1 MQPMT
6 TYKTQSRA
14 ETIPG
19 SSGRLQKKTTF
30 KTAFKQGGRCL
41 RPCWMA
47 LLVAVFL
54 LGYAH
59 ADEVIMKNGDRL
71 QGKIVSMESGKL
83 VFETAYAGKVTIAWD
98 QVARLTSEDIL
109 EISLPDKEETFK
121 GKAITAEDGTLIL
134 KPETGPATEPIAID
148 QVKTL
153 EPPKPPEKWK
163 FTARVTA
170 GVDIE
175 KGNTDNDNY
184 NADFRLG
191 LSKRPHRITLFG
203 EHNFENK
210 SGERTSNNSLL
221 NLDYNRFMSEK
232 WYLFGNGRTE
242 RDEFQDLDLLWS
254 VAGGVGY
261 QVWESKEK
269 NLSLKI
275 GPSYV
280 SEDYSEPQPSFD
292 NKDHRDYAAG
302 FWAIDFDM
310 WFFNRVLQLFH
321 HDDGTLS
328 FEDTDVWR
336 LRTRTGIRIPI
347 VHNIFTS
354 LQYNYDWV
362 NSPADGRENY
372 DSRVLFKLGWEY

>member
-6 TYKTQSRA
+6 TYKAQSKA
-14 ETIPG
+14 ETIPVG
-19 SSGRLQKKTTF
+19 SGLFQKNTSL
-30 KTAFKQGGRCL
+30 KTAFKQGRRCL

-47 LLVAVFL
+47 FLVAVLL

-83 VFETAYAGKVTIAWD
+83 VFETAYAGKITLAWD
-98 QVARLTSEDIL
+98 QVARLTSDDIL
-109 EISLPDKEETFK
+109 VIALPGKEPFK
-121 GKAITAEDGTLIL
+121 GKAIAAEDGTLIL
-134 KPETGPATEPIAID
+134 EPETGPATEPIALAQIE
-148 QVKTL
+148 TL
-153 EPPKPPEKWK
+153 GPPKPPEKWK
-163 FTARVTA
+163 FTARVAA
-170 GVDIE
+170 GVDVQN
-175 KGNTDNDNY
+175 GNTESQNY
-184 NADFRLG
+184 NGDILLG
-191 LSKRPHRITLFG
+191 LSKRPHRITLYG
-203 EHNFENK
+203 EYNLETT

-221 NLDYNRFMSEK
+221 NLDYNRFMSKK
-232 WYLFGNGRTE
+232 WYIFGNAQAQ
-242 RDEFQDLDLLWS
+242 RDEFQDLDLLWF

-269 NLSLKI
+269 NLSLQI

-280 SEDYSEPQPSFD
+280 SEDYSEPKPSFD

-310 WFFNRVLQLFH
+310 WFFNRVLQFFH

-347 VHNIFTS
+347 VHNIFAS

-362 NSPADGRENY
+362 NSPADGTLND
-372 DSRVLFKLGWEY
+372 DSRVLFKLGWNY

>member
-1 MQPMT
+1 MT
-6 TYKTQSRA
+6 THKIQSRA
-14 ETIPG
+14 KTILS
-19 SSGRLQKKTTF
+19 SSGLSQKKTSLKITV
-30 KTAFKQGGRCL
+30 KQGRRCL

-47 LLVAVFL
+47 LLVAILL

-83 VFETAYAGKVTIAWD
+83 VFETAYAGKITIAWD
-98 QVARLTSEDIL
+98 QVDRLTSEDIL
-109 EISLPDKEETFK
+109 EISLPDKETFK
-121 GKAITAEDGTLIL
+121 GKAIAAEDGTLIL
-134 KPETGPATEPIAID
+134 KPETGPATEPIAMA
-148 QVKTL
+148 QVQTL
-153 EPPKPPEKWK
+153 EPPKPPDKWK

-203 EHNFENK
+203 EHNLENK

-232 WYLFGNGRTE
+232 WYVFGNGQAQQ
-242 RDEFQDLDLLWS
+242 DEFQDLDLLWS

-261 QVWESKEK
+261 QVWESKKK

-302 FWAIDFDM
+302 FWGIDFDM

-321 HDDGTLS
+321 HDGGFVS

-347 VHNIFTS
+347 VHHIFTS

>member
-1 MQPMT
+1 MR
-6 TYKTQSRA
+6 S
-14 ETIPG
+14 
-19 SSGRLQKKTTF
+19 
-30 KTAFKQGGRCL
+30 
-41 RPCWMA
+41 CWMA
-47 LLVAVFL
+47 FLVAVLL

-59 ADEVIMKNGDRL
+59 ADEVILKNGDRL

-83 VFETAYAGKVTIAWD
+83 VFETAYAGKITIAWD

-109 EISLPDKEETFK
+109 EISLPDKETLK
-121 GKAITAEDGTLIL
+121 GKAIAAEDGTLIL
-134 KPETGPATEPIAID
+134 EPETGPAIEPIAMS

-163 FTARVTA
+163 FTSRVTA
-170 GVDIE
+170 GADVQN
-175 KGNTDNDNY
+175 GNTESQNY
-184 NADFRLG
+184 NGDILLG
-191 LSKRPHRITLFG
+191 LSKRPHRITLYG
-203 EHNFENK
+203 EYNLETK

-232 WYLFGNGRTE
+232 WYLFGNAQAQQ
-242 RDEFQDLDLLWS
+242 DEFQDLDLLWS

-261 QVWESKEK
+261 QVWESKKK

-292 NKDHRDYAAG
+292 NKDHRDYGAG

-321 HDDGTLS
+321 HDDGFLS
-328 FEDTDVWR
+328 FEDSDVWR
-336 LRTRTGIRIPI
+336 LRTRTGIRMPI
-347 VHNIFTS
+347 VHNIFAS

-362 NSPADGRENY
+362 NSPADGRLND

>member
-1 MQPMT
+1 MA
-6 TYKTQSRA
+6 KTILS
-14 ETIPG
+14 G
-19 SSGRLQKKTTF
+19 SGLFQQKTSL
-30 KTAFKQGGRCL
+30 KTAIKQGRRCL
-41 RPCWMA
+41 RPCWIA
-47 LLVAVFL
+47 LLLAVL
-54 LGYAH
+54 LMGYAH
-59 ADEVIMKNGDRL
+59 AGEVIMKNGDRL

-83 VFETAYAGKVTIAWD
+83 VFETAYAGKITIAWD
-98 QVARLTSEDIL
+98 QVARLTSEDVL
-109 EISLPDKEETFK
+109 VISLPDEETFK
-121 GKAITAEDGTLIL
+121 GKAISAEDGTLIL
-134 KPETGPATEPIAID
+134 KPETGPATEPIAMA

-170 GVDIE
+170 GADTQN
-175 KGNTDNDNY
+175 GNTESQNY
-184 NADFRLG
+184 NGDFLLG
-191 LSKRPHRITLFG
+191 LSKRPHRISLYG
-203 EHNFENK
+203 EYNLETT
-210 SGERTSNNSLL
+210 SGERTANNSLL

-232 WYLFGNGRTE
+232 WYIFGNGQAQ

-254 VAGGVGY
+254 VAGGLGY
-261 QVWESKEK
+261 QVWESNEK

-280 SEDYSEPQPSFD
+280 NENYSRPMVEFD

-302 FWAIDFDM
+302 FSAIDFDM
-310 WFFNRVLQLFH
+310 WFFNRLMQLFH
-321 HDDGTLS
+321 HDDGFLS
-328 FEDTDVWR
+328 FEDSDVWR

-362 NSPADGRENY
+362 NSPADGKRNY

>member
-1 MQPMT
+1 MT

-83 VFETAYAGKVTIAWD
+83 VFETAYAGLVTIAWD

-121 GKAITAEDGTLIL
+121 GKAITVEDGTLIL
-134 KPETGPATEPIAID
+134 EPETGPATEPIVMAQIE
-148 QVKTL
+148 TL
-153 EPPKPPEKWK
+153 GPPKPPEKWK

-170 GVDIE
+170 GADIE
-175 KGNTDNDNY
+175 KGNTDNDKY
-184 NADFRLG
+184 NADLQLG
-191 LSKRPHRITLFG
+191 LSKRPHRITLYG
-203 EHNFENK
+203 EYNLEKTNGVE
-210 SGERTSNNSLL
+210 SSDNSLV
-221 NLDYNRFMSEK
+221 NLAYNRFMSKK
-232 WYLFGNGRTE
+232 WYLFGNGQAQQ
-242 RDEFQDLDLLWS
+242 DKFQDLDLLWS

-269 NLSLKI
+269 NLSLQI

-280 SEDYSEPQPSFD
+280 SENYSEPQPSFD
-292 NKDHRDYAAG
+292 NKDYRDYAAG

-321 HDDGTLS
+321 HDGGFVS

-347 VHNIFTS
+347 IHHLFTS